1 MYAISHA
8 ATALLLKKRW
18 PDVPLWPLLIG
29 AQAIEL
35 LWIVLT
41 LFGVEHFSV
50 HQGRISLDFLP
61 YSHSVTSA
69 LLLAVVVAAALRTAV
84 PRRDLAL
91 AAGLAIFSHVVLD
104 VAHHQPDI
112 LLLPASVGP
121 RLGTGLIDRPLLNL
135 AVELAY
141 GVACW
146 WIYRGRAGL
155 LIGIVVFNVL
165 NIPTMWQLPS
175 VTTLVVQ
182 HPVALPLLIGA
193 QIAVTWVFVARAA
206 RPR

>member
-61 YSHSVTSA
+61 YLHSVTSA
-69 LLLAVVVAAALRTAV
+69 LLLAVVVAAALRTA
-84 PRRDLAL
+84 
-91 AAGLAIFSHVVLD
+91 
-104 VAHHQPDI
+104 
-112 LLLPASVGP
+112 LPAATSPWP
-121 RLGTGLIDRPLLNL
+121 RDWRSSRTSSSTSPSTSRTFCCCLRPSDRVSGLGSSI
-135 AVELAY
+135 
-141 GVACW
+141 
-146 WIYRGRAGL
+146 GR
-155 LIGIVVFNVL
+155 
-165 NIPTMWQLPS
+165 S
-175 VTTLVVQ
+175 
-182 HPVALPLLIGA
+182 
-193 QIAVTWVFVARAA
+193 
-206 RPR
+206 